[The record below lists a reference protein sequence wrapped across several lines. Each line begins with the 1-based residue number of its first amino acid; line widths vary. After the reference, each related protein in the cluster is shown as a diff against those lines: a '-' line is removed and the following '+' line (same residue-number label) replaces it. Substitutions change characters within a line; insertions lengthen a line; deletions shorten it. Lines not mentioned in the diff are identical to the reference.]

1 MKEFDLQS
9 YVNDAALLPYNTVY
23 ATDSANDSL
32 DTLNKLLVSCIER
45 HAPLRRIKITRPQA
59 PWMKDLKIA
68 VLQKNCRDKR
78 YTAHQSQTAQDW
90 DAFRAARNSLKQKVK
105 LTKKLF
111 FRKVLGSTQPKDV
124 WKLVHRLLQPKNSK
138 VNITPSELNK
148 HYQTTA
154 SRILGS
160 NHRQ

>member
-1 MKEFDLQS
+1 
-9 YVNDAALLPYNTVY
+9 
-23 ATDSANDSL
+23 
-32 DTLNKLLVSCIER
+32 
-45 HAPLRRIKITRPQA
+45 
-59 PWMKDLKIA
+59 MKDLTIA

-105 LTKKLF
+105 LTKKLLF
-111 FRKVLGSTQPKDV
+111 FRKVIASKQAKDV
-124 WKLVHRLLQPKNSK
+124 WKLLHRLLQPKNSK

-160 NHRQ
+160 EPSSINEIKEVLRNINNNVTIENEFQF